1 MSKLG
6 VLFVV
11 TLYFDI
17 SLLQSLRLTSL
28 ARQTGC
34 CTLEILSSW
43 PPLHWGAK
51 HMFLHLGF
59 YVSAGGLNSGPCAYT
74 ASTLWTELSPWV
86 LWVVLQPLRT
96 LFQGLDSSDS
106 HWCHTAMAALII
118 HDCWAWNNVSD
129 GVFRT
134 FLPLTATLR
143 TTPWLIKPPAEGRE
157 RIEMKFILELVRST
171 DERFVGIVETSLFTF
186 PYSFKETLLFISE
199 IYMVTREHMCALEFC
214 LK

>member
-74 ASTLWTELSPWV
+74 ASTLWTELSPWACELFSSPFGHFSRV
-86 LWVVLQPLRT
+86 WIPLIVT
-96 LFQGLDSSDS
+96 
-106 HWCHTAMAALII
+106 
-118 HDCWAWNNVSD
+118 
-129 GVFRT
+129 GVT
-134 FLPLTATLR
+134 Q
-143 TTPWLIKPPAEGRE
+143 PWLLSSFMTAEH
-157 RIEMKFILELVRST
+157 
-171 DERFVGIVETSLFTF
+171 GI
-186 PYSFKETLLFISE
+186 
-199 IYMVTREHMCALEFC
+199 M
-214 LK
+214 